1 MSRQHPVIID
11 EAVVNRW
18 IQRYLSINYKS
29 LKDDEITVTE
39 AVSPC
44 LRRSYYAR
52 TRVTQPTPVEFL
64 KVAGQDIH
72 LALQDILRGEGWD
85 VEVSVAL
92 PVNDFV
98 LRGRIDAVKE
108 DTIIEFKTSSNM
120 PEDSPYESHEL
131 QAQAYITMM
140 HASQAYIIY
149 LSRANGK
156 TKVYRIHPNKQAL
169 KQVVERAKQLHQAL
183 KNGQPP
189 QRTRGPWCSYCSY
202 RPNCTT
208 LLAPPKR

>member
-1 MSRQHPVIID
+1 
-11 EAVVNRW
+11 
-18 IQRYLSINYKS
+18 S

-52 TRVTQPTPVEFL
+52 TRVQQPTPVEFL

-98 LRGRIDAVKE
+98 LRGRIDAAKN
-108 DTIIEFKTSSNM
+108 DTIIEFKTTTNI
-120 PEDSPYESHEL
+120 PEDRPYESHQL
-131 QAQAYITMM
+131 QAQAYLAMM

-149 LSRANGK
+149 LSRTDGK
-156 TKVYRIHPNKQAL
+156 VKVFKIHPSKGSL
-169 KQVVERAKQLHQAL
+169 KEVIGRAKQLHEAL
-183 KNGQPP
+183 KSNQPP
-189 QRTRGPWCSYCSY
+189 PPSRGPWCEYCSF
-202 RPNCTT
+202 RLTCN
-208 LLAPPKR
+208 KR

>member
-1 MSRQHPVIID
+1 MID
-11 EAVVNRW
+11 EVVVNRW

-52 TRVTQPTPVEFL
+52 TRVQQPTPVEFL

-98 LRGRIDAVKE
+98 LRGRIDAAKDDV
-108 DTIIEFKTSSNM
+108 ILEFKTTVNI
-120 PEDSPYESHEL
+120 PEDSPYSSHVL
-131 QAQAYITMM
+131 QAQAYLAMM

-149 LSRANGK
+149 LSRTNGK
-156 TKVYRIHPNKQAL
+156 VKVYRVHPNKQAL

-183 KNGQPP
+183 KNSKPP
-189 QRTRGPWCSYCSY
+189 NPTRGPWCEHC
-202 RPNCTT
+202 PHKPTC
-208 LLAPPKR
+208 KR